1 MSELKLFEPKHDF
14 FIASD
19 SDGCVFDTMEVKHK
33 ECFIPN
39 TIKHWGLQPIA
50 KFARAAAEFVNLY
63 SKWRG
68 ANRFPALILTFDL
81 LKEWDAVR
89 ARGAEVP
96 EAPNLREWIKT
107 EKKLANPAL
116 EAYCAT
122 HDDPDMHQA
131 LRWSRAINA
140 AVEDMVYG
148 VPPFPYVRE
157 SLARA
162 AERADIIVS
171 SSTPYDALE
180 REWEEH
186 GIARYAAAICGQEI
200 GNKREHIARGAAG
213 RYAPE
218 RMLMIGDAPGDMEAA
233 KANGAL
239 FYPIVPGDEDRSW
252 RRFHEEA
259 LDRFFAGTYAGDY
272 EAALIREFDA
282 TLPDTPPWKR

>member
-200 GNKREHIARGAAG
+200 GSKREHIARGAAE